1 MIPGKWTESAARA
14 LAAVE
19 HDTRVAVPR
28 ELLWALV
35 DQESLA
41 SEILASGGLDASTLS
56 ECLPRVDEDGGSK
69 APGLDLVLQEAIR
82 LAGLAGRAAEVGT
95 EHLLWGLAQADETI
109 GRVLAEHDLRPES
122 LAPMIEAATGIE
134 TTPLETDERL
144 DPLPAQDA
152 STDTF
157 RVMDAS
163 ANRAREGLRVV
174 EDIARFVLDD
184 SHLTGLLKQLRH
196 DLTTALKPLDGGR
209 FLAARDTT
217 SDVGTTVTTEQEHRR
232 GSLRDVLDANLGR
245 VQESLRTL
253 EELAKLEPAG
263 PETTAP
269 AAAAH
274 FERVRYDLYT
284 LHKAL
289 ATTLEASHRLDGR
302 DLYLLAGESGCQG
315 GIGPVIRGAVDG
327 GIGVVQL
334 REKTLEDAAL
344 LDLARRVRRWTGDAG
359 SLFVMNDRPDL
370 AVLADADGVHV
381 GQQELD
387 VRSVRR
393 IVGPN
398 RLVGVSTHSIQQAR
412 QAVLDGADY
421 LGVGP
426 VFPSQTK
433 SFDSLAGLEFVR
445 AVAQEITLPWYAI
458 GGISAEN
465 LAEVAEAGAT
475 RVAVGAAVC
484 GADDPEAAARE
495 LCHGLTK
502 DPG

>member
-1 MIPGKWTESAARA
+1 MIPGDWTESAARA

-19 HDTRVAVPR
+19 HDIRVAVPR

-35 DQESLA
+35 DQESRA
-41 SEILASGGLDASTLS
+41 SEILASGGLDAGTLS
-56 ECLPRVDEDGGSK
+56 ECLPRVDEDGGSN
-69 APGLDLVLQEAIR
+69 ASGLDLVLHEAIR
-82 LAGLAGRAAEVGT
+82 LAGLAGRVAEVGT

-109 GRVLAEHDLRPES
+109 GRVLAEHDLQPES
-122 LAPMIEAATGIE
+122 LAPVIEAATGIE

-144 DPLPAQDA
+144 DPLPAPDA

-196 DLTTALKPLDGGR
+196 DLATALEPLDGGR

-217 SDVGTTVTTEQEHRR
+217 SDVGTTVTTEQENQR

-263 PETTAP
+263 PDVMDPSP
-269 AAAAH
+269 AAR
-274 FERVRYDLYT
+274 FERARYDLYT

-289 ATTLEASHRLDGR
+289 ATTLEARRRLDGR
-302 DLYLLAGESGCQG
+302 DLYLLAGESGCRG
-315 GIGPVIRGAVDG
+315 GIGPVIRAAVAG

-344 LDLARRVRRWTGDAG
+344 LDLARRVRRWTSDAG

-370 AVLADADGVHV
+370 AVLANADGVHV

-393 IVGPN
+393 IVGPD

-433 SFDSLAGLEFVR
+433 SFDSLAGLDFVR
-445 AVAQEITLPWYAI
+445 AVDREITLPWYAI

-495 LCHGLTK
+495 LCHGLTR
-502 DPG
+502 DPS

>member
-1 MIPGKWTESAARA
+1 
-14 LAAVE
+14 
-19 HDTRVAVPR
+19 
-28 ELLWALV
+28 
-35 DQESLA
+35 
-41 SEILASGGLDASTLS
+41 
-56 ECLPRVDEDGGSK
+56 
-69 APGLDLVLQEAIR
+69 
-82 LAGLAGRAAEVGT
+82 
-95 EHLLWGLAQADETI
+95 
-109 GRVLAEHDLRPES
+109 
-122 LAPMIEAATGIE
+122 
-134 TTPLETDERL
+134 
-144 DPLPAQDA
+144 
-152 STDTF
+152 
-157 RVMDAS
+157 
-163 ANRAREGLRVV
+163 
-174 EDIARFVLDD
+174 
-184 SHLTGLLKQLRH
+184 
-196 DLTTALKPLDGGR
+196 
-209 FLAARDTT
+209 
-217 SDVGTTVTTEQEHRR
+217 
-232 GSLRDVLDANLGR
+232 
-245 VQESLRTL
+245 
-253 EELAKLEPAG
+253 
-263 PETTAP
+263 
-269 AAAAH
+269 
-274 FERVRYDLYT
+274 
-284 LHKAL
+284 
-289 ATTLEASHRLDGR
+289 
-302 DLYLLAGESGCQG
+302 
-315 GIGPVIRGAVDG
+315 

-465 LAEVAEAGAT
+465 LAEVSEAGAL